1 MTGLWRHIGMD
12 KTGMDRELS
21 WSAALHVSVVLLGL
35 FYLPHPKQM
44 IIPDHALPV
53 ELVNIDEFTR
63 LTQTPKRPKDAP
75 KPEAKTQA
83 PKLAATLPPAPTPAP
98 DVQDS
103 DAMPTLE
110 ARKKAKPS
118 AEAFANL
125 VAAPRPLSR
134 PTPPPSIVSSR
145 RKALLDTSQVR
156 ALLDKTPDD
165 TPPAPAPAL
174 QTHAAADADISLSE
188 IDAFRVQMQKCWTV
202 PAGAANADNLA
213 VRVRV
218 LLTRKG
224 EIVHLYLTD
233 KSRASDPYFR
243 AAAESV
249 LRAIRRCQ
257 PFQMPPEKYHRWR
270 ELELNFD
277 PREMLRG

>member
-21 WSAALHVSVVLLGL
+21 WSVGLHISVVLLGL

-63 LTQTPKRPKDAP
+63 LTQIPKRPKDAP
-75 KPEAKTQA
+75 KPEAKTQTA
-83 PKLAATLPPAPTPAP
+83 KLAPTPPPAPAP
-98 DVQDS
+98 DVLDADS
-103 DAMPTLE
+103 MPTLE
-110 ARKKAKPS
+110 AQKKAKPS
-118 AEAFANL
+118 DEAFTNL

-165 TPPAPAPAL
+165 APPVPEPTL
-174 QTHAAADADISLSE
+174 QTNAAADADISLSE

-202 PAGAANADNLA
+202 PAGAANADDLA

-218 LLTRKG
+218 MLTRQG
-224 EIVHLYLTD
+224 EIVHLYLSD
-233 KSRASDPYFR
+233 KSRISDPHFR